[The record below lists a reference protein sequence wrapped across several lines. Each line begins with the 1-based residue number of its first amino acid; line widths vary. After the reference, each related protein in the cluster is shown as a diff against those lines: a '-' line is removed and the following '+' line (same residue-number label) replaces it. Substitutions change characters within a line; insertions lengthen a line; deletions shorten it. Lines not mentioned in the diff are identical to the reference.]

1 MPPQAL
7 FYGLVDLDEKIRS
20 SAKMS
25 SYFFSFYLIF
35 LYTYNLIGNI
45 FPMEVSVRRKRKKE
59 ALQDTLEGNKMILL
73 FVMLQLDFFQ
83 KTE

>member
-1 MPPQAL
+1 MHEVGLDVKL
-7 FYGLVDLDEKIRS
+7 FL
-20 SAKMS
+20 
-25 SYFFSFYLIF
+25 SFYLIF

-73 FVMLQLDFFQ
+73 FVMLQLDIFQ

>member
-1 MPPQAL
+1 MHEVGLDVKL
-7 FYGLVDLDEKIRS
+7 FL
-20 SAKMS
+20 
-25 SYFFSFYLIF
+25 SFCLIF

-73 FVMLQLDFFQ
+73 FVMLQLDIFQ

>member
-1 MPPQAL
+1 MHEVGLDVKL
-7 FYGLVDLDEKIRS
+7 FL
-20 SAKMS
+20 
-25 SYFFSFYLIF
+25 SFYLIF
-35 LYTYNLIGNI
+35 LYTYNLVGNI

-73 FVMLQLDFFQ
+73 FVMLQLDIFQ